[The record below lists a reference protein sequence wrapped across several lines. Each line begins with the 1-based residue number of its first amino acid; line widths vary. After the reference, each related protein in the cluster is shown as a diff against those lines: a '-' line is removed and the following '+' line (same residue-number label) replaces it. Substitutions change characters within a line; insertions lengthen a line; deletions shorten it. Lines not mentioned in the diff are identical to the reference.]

1 MRTTVINNI
10 KVRIILKIRESC
22 DYFIKI
28 TTNIFLGREL

>member
-10 KVRIILKIRESC
+10 KVRIILKIRESY

-28 TTNIFLGREL
+28 TKNIFLGREL